1 MVSLYDNP
9 QSHPEFAGYDAF
21 GRPLYNRN
29 ARQKALGFGG
39 SLGEFDFG
47 PSTMTTE
54 TMGGGGSGMFG
65 AVQSAGSLAKNVR
78 DAYNEGAPTQFGYGT
93 AAGGLLNPTEFGAYG
108 PPPSGYSG
116 PAFNSDWAAADA
128 IDSGIDPSFM
138 DFAETSPLNAAPAD
152 AGGGL
157 MGSAGEAMP
166 YIGAA
171 LSLYDM
177 AANGFSGRNGLGL
190 ASSVMPMIGMAGGPG
205 LAAMT
210 ALISLG
216 GGFDPDTARM
226 GIGSDFSFGP
236 DGRLSAPDWIDTSNY
251 GASSPRPYYSFAD
264 QIYNAINSGPVDPSW
279 MKPGAGLSINYG
291 SDADIGLENPLAQ
304 IVFRSG
310 DFAPGDAGRQ
320 GNEAWGGDAVNVNWM
335 LKGSPSDILSQ
346 IAQMQNPL
354 LSAAPTFAGSPLGIE
369 MGRIQNDMSNGD
381 IGGVPDWWAYRMAQ
395 QALGGNQAA

>member
-54 TMGGGGSGMFG
+54 TMGGSPLMGGLQSVGRVAGAARDVKDMADSGFG
-65 AVQSAGSLAKNVR
+65 MNSA
-78 DAYNEGAPTQFGYGT
+78 FGPGT
-93 AAGGLLNPTEFGAYG
+93 AAGGMLNPTTFGAFGEAPAGFTG
-108 PPPSGYSG
+108 PS
-116 PAFNSDWAAADA
+116 FNSAWGAADA
-128 IDSGIDPSFM
+128 IDAGVGGLASGISGAGPS
-138 DFAETSPLNAAPAD
+138 TLAAASSTATGPGGLL
-152 AGGGL
+152 AGGGATSL
-157 MGSAGEAMP
+157 APSTSS
-166 YIGAA
+166 GAA
-171 LSLYDM
+171 
-177 AANGFSGRNGLGL
+177 AGLGSL
-190 ASSVMPMIGMAGGPG
+190 GYGAAGIGTM
-205 LAAMT
+205 M
-210 ALISLG
+210 ALIALG

-320 GNEAWGGDAVNVNWM
+320 GNEPWGGDAVNVNWM

-346 IAQMQNPL
+346 IGQMQNPL